1 MKKPAS
7 LCKKRGLD
15 VQVMVPLLSELIRYG
30 EILRKT
36 IKKSIFRQGIDT

>member
-15 VQVMVPLLSELIRYG
+15 VQVMVPLFSGVMNYY